1 MNRIATSLNSMK
13 MQTVHFLGLPVFFL
27 LFVLVY
33 NPFDFLGFLQTRAFG
48 VGVNLVMLLCIMVAV
63 LAGTRVTLHFIRIK
77 FTFVSYILWCV
88 AELCLLSLFCALYLC
103 LMRSG
108 EPGYFTTL
116 GICAKCLAGALVYPY
131 VIFALYAY
139 AISGSSANAPGEDA
153 MMRFRDYSHKVKFTI
168 AQSAVLYIKAE
179 ENYVRIFYSDGGR
192 ICNYVLR
199 ASMKSIEEMVTG
211 HGLKRCHR
219 SYFVN
224 PQHISLLRKDR
235 DLGALADFDIPGAES
250 IPVSKSYYGAISEIL

>member
-1 MNRIATSLNSMK
+1 MNRLTSSLKNMK
-13 MQTVHFLGLPVFFL
+13 MQIVHFLGLPVFFL
-27 LFVLVY
+27 LFTLVY
-33 NPFDFLGFLQTRAFG
+33 KPFGIMEFLNTRAFG
-48 VGVNLVMLLCIMVAV
+48 TGVNLVMMLCIMAAV
-63 LAGTRVTLHFIRIK
+63 LSGTRLTLHFVK
-77 FTFVSYILWCV
+77 VKLTFVSYILWCI

-103 LMRSG
+103 LMHAG
-108 EPGYFTTL
+108 EPGYFSTL
-116 GICAKCLAGALVYPY
+116 GICAKCIAGTLVFPY
-131 VIFALYAY
+131 VIFALYAVCE
-139 AISGSSANAPGEDA
+139 GERGKSADDDA
-153 MMRFRDYSHKVKFTI
+153 MLRFRDYSKKVKFTI

-179 ENYVRIFYSDGGR
+179 ENYVRIFYFDGGR

-199 ASMKSIEEMVTG
+199 ASMKSIEELVTG

-235 DLGALADFDIPGAES
+235 DLGALADFDIPGADS